1 MEDDVED
8 ETDTN
13 IGRKLFHTISGHGGV
28 VHAEAEHP
36 NGDVLVRLNDQ
47 WFMLADCVEW
57 EQA

>member
-1 MEDDVED
+1 MTEE
-8 ETDTN
+8 TN

-28 VHAEAEHP
+28 VDAEAEHP

-57 EQA
+57 EG